1 MKAKRVHSKH
11 QHVKYRIFVSLNF
24 ENCLFTEM
32 TCNNGKI
39 HFQVNCASRGC
50 HVYRSIW
57 SSKIGQN
64 LVARQEVGN
73 DHDPFAMAVGDN
85 IPGKLTNCGIDKL

>member
-1 MKAKRVHSKH
+1 MKAKKVQSKN
-11 QHVKYRIFVSLNF
+11 QHIKYRIFVSLNF

-39 HFQVNCASRGC
+39 HFQINCASRGF

-57 SSKIGQN
+57 SSKIRQN
-64 LVARQEVGN
+64 LVVRQEVLN
-73 DHDPFAMAVGDN
+73 DHDPFAMAVGAS
-85 IPGKLTNCGIDKL
+85 IPGKLTHIS